1 LQVDGSLYLFAV
13 IAPSHQNLLI
23 ELQSAIAE
31 SVTSA
36 GDIPFNE
43 YRAFRNQ
50 VQEDEAPFRFVDGEL
65 IERFSE
71 LSEEAQEK
79 AVQGL
84 GKSVEEVR
92 DLVENLKLLV

>member
-1 LQVDGSLYLFAV
+1 MIS
-13 IAPSHQNLLI
+13 PSYQNLLI
-23 ELQSAIAE
+23 ELQSAIAK

-36 GDIPFNE
+36 GDISFNE

-50 VQEDEAPFRFVDGEL
+50 VKEDEAPFRFVDGEL

-79 AVQGL
+79 AVEGL
-84 GKSVEEVR
+84 GKSVGEVR
-92 DLVENLKLLV
+92 ELVESLKLLV

>member
-1 LQVDGSLYLFAV
+1 MIS
-13 IAPSHQNLLI
+13 PTHQNLLI
-23 ELQSAIAE
+23 ELQSAIAK

-43 YRAFRNQ
+43 YRAFHNQ
-50 VQEDEAPFRFVDGEL
+50 VKQDEVPFRFVDGEL

-79 AVQGL
+79 AVHGL
-84 GKSVEEVR
+84 GKTVEEVR
-92 DLVENLKLLV
+92 DLVESLKLLV